1 MATKQRL
8 VKLSLFAKRKSHLTE
23 DEFHRHW
30 TEKHRALVLDWL
42 ARHGIVKYT
51 QRQRTAHRIPGRHA
65 PADAVGQY
73 HTHSSAATAAIA
85 DFPALG
91 GLKKLDFDGVG
102 EFLMLDA
109 SCFQKAR
116 EDPYYE
122 QFILPD
128 ENQLF
133 EWESAQW
140 TVGWEEVYIK
150 DGKIVEEEG

>member
-51 QRQRTAHRIPGRHA
+51 Q
-65 PADAVGQY
+65 Y
-73 HTHSSAATAAIA
+73 HTHSSAATTAIA

-122 QFILPD
+122 QVVMPD

-140 TVGWEEVYIK
+140 TLGWEEVYIK